1 MPRSAQM
8 RLVAELHGELNMVQ
22 HFREGNGRTQC
33 LFFEHW
39 LLLNGL
45 AFSWKH
51 VSAGAW
57 ITGCIAAVSCNYA
70 QLEDTFDSCIMQIK
84 EPSADQDYD

>member
-1 MPRSAQM
+1 M
-8 RLVAELHGELNMVQ
+8 
-22 HFREGNGRTQC
+22 
-33 LFFEHW
+33 
-39 LLLNGL
+39 LNGL